1 MRPRTPR
8 RVPAKLAFAL
18 AVALSFA
25 LLSGPASSLGAGT
38 FLLGDQAIETATDSN
53 PAGVA
58 EAFQTTAS
66 ASGSLATLTVY
77 VDAGSTASRVVA
89 GVYTNASGHPG
100 ALLTQGTLNAPTAGA
115 WNDIPLTSVP
125 IASGTTYWIALL
137 GPAGTIKFRDRCCGK
152 GTAAET
158 ASGTGLT
165 TLPGTWTTGSAFK
178 DGPFSAYGSAA
189 VAPVLVV
196 SPANLAFAGS
206 VGGTNPPSQSLGIS
220 NGGTGSLQWSAS
232 PGAAWLAVAPGSG
245 TGPATATVSAD
256 ITGLAAGS
264 YSTNVTVTAAGAQ
277 GSPQTVAVSLTV
289 TAPDGQAP
297 TAPGSLAAAPSGNTA
312 SLTWT
317 ASQDNVGV
325 TAYDVYRSTTSGF
338 TPAAGNRIGQ
348 TAATSFT
355 DTGLAAGTYY
365 YLVAAEDAAGNTSQ
379 PSNQAS
385 ATISQQAPNT
395 FLVGDQT
402 IEARTDSNV
411 AGVTE
416 AFRTVAAAAGT
427 LSAINVFVD
436 STSSATKLTAGIYA
450 DNGGH
455 PGSLLAQGTLASP
468 SAGNWN
474 AVSVPAVAIT
484 SGATYWIALL
494 GPAGSG
500 TLKFRERGGAG
511 TAEVSGAT
519 GLATLAQTWTN
530 GSQFNDG
537 PVSAWGAGQGPAG
550 PPPDQVGQWS
560 APVSWPL
567 VAVHMILQPTG
578 NVLAIDAWADAPN
591 TQRIW
596 NPSNG
601 TFVAVPYAANLF
613 CSGHILLPDGR
624 TLVVGG
630 NVSADNG
637 IKDATL
643 FDSQTNTWSKA
654 ADMSVTRWYPTAT
667 VMGDGRVFVFGGDN
681 IVDQGLPYSPSYFK
695 EASQN
700 SLPSIYNPV
709 TNSWTDLTGSRLT
722 TPLYPF
728 LFQLSDGRIFDA
740 GPDVTSRV
748 INPATGAWSTV
759 ATSPFD
765 GASAVMYLPD
775 KIMKA
780 GSYSNPDYFGANT
793 YQATARTAVIDMSQ
807 ANPSWRETAPMA
819 FPRTYQNMTMLPDGT
834 VLASGGM
841 STSDGVDL
849 TKAVLPA
856 EIWNPTTETW
866 RTVASLTVG
875 REYHS
880 TALLLPDGRVL
891 MAGGGQLPGRAT
903 NITSAEI
910 YSPPYLFK
918 GARPTI
924 TSAPSLV
931 RYGASFTV
939 STPDAAQVQKVA
951 LIRTPSV
958 THAFDENQ
966 RYIPLSFTAG
976 SGQLTVQAPSSS
988 NTAPPGYYM
997 LYILNGNGVPSV
1009 ASFVRFPAPYED
1021 TTAPTAPGNLTAA
1034 AGSGGTVSLSWS
1046 ASTDD
1051 TGVARYDVYRST
1063 VSGFTPSLTNRIAQ
1077 PAGTTF
1083 QDTGLAA
1090 GTYYYV
1096 VKAED
1101 AAGNL
1106 SAGSGQASA
1115 TIGSSD
1121 TTPPN
1126 VAITAPS
1133 DGATLAGSVAVT
1145 ASAGDDVG
1153 VAGVRFTLDGQTL
1166 GSEDTAAPYSVTWD
1180 TTTAANGPHTLAA
1193 VARDAAGNTTTA
1205 TAVHVT
1211 VQNTAPPPL
1220 TYLFGDQT
1228 IEAANDSN
1236 AAGNAEAFTTT
1247 SATTGTVRKL
1257 TVYVAAGSAA
1267 TSLIAGLY
1275 SDNGGH
1281 PGTLLAQ
1288 GTLAAP
1294 VAGAWNDVPVPTAAV
1309 TAGTRYWIALLGP
1322 NGAGVLRFRDKCCTT
1337 GGAETSLQTG
1347 LAGLPATW
1355 TTGQRFNDAPMSG
1368 YASGTVP

>member
-1 MRPRTPR
+1 MRPRAPR
-8 RVPAKLAFAL
+8 RSPARLAFAGV
-18 AVALSFA
+18 VALSF
-25 LLSGPASSLGAGT
+25 LLVSGPAVSNAVGT
-38 FLLGDQAIETATDSN
+38 VIVGDQTVEPTTDSN
-53 PAGVA
+53 PSGVA
-58 EAFQTTAS
+58 EAFQATAV
-66 ASGSLATLTVY
+66 ASGNLATLTVY
-77 VDAGSTASRVVA
+77 VDAGSSASRLVA
-89 GVYTNASGHPG
+89 GVYANASGHPG

-115 WNDIPLTSVP
+115 WNDIPVTSVP
-125 IASGTTYWIALL
+125 ITSGTTYWIALL
-137 GPAGTIKFRDRCCGK
+137 GPTGTLKFRDRCCGK

-165 TLPGTWTTGSAFK
+165 SLPGTWTTGSSFK
-178 DGPFSAYGSAA
+178 DGPFSAYGSAP

-196 SPANLAFAGS
+196 SPVTLSFTGS
-206 VGGTNPPSQSLGIS
+206 VGGPNPPPQSLGIS
-220 NGGTGSLQWSAS
+220 NSGTGSLSWSS
-232 PGAAWLAVAPGSG
+232 TPGAAWLSVSPASG
-245 TGPATATVSAD
+245 TGPTTTAVSAD
-256 ITGLAAGS
+256 ITGLTAGT
-264 YSTNVTVTAAGAQ
+264 YSSTVTVSAAGAQ
-277 GSPQTVAVSLTV
+277 GSPQTVAVSLAV

-297 TAPGSLAAAPSGNTA
+297 SAPGALTAAPSGNTA

-325 TAYDVYRSTTSGF
+325 TVYDVYRSQASGF
-338 TPAAGNRIGQ
+338 TPSAANRVGQ
-348 TAATSFT
+348 IASTAFT
-355 DTGLAAGTYY
+355 DTNLAAGTYY
-365 YLVAAEDAAGNTSQ
+365 YLVAAEDAAGNVSQ
-379 PSNQAS
+379 PSNEAS
-385 ATISQQAPNT
+385 ATIAQQSPAT

-402 IEARTDSNV
+402 IEARTDQNT
-411 AGVTE
+411 AGVAE
-416 AFRTVAAAAGT
+416 AFKSIAAAAGT
-427 LSAINVFVD
+427 LNTLKVFVD
-436 STSSATKLTAGIYA
+436 PTSTATKLTAGIYA
-450 DNGGH
+450 DSGGH
-455 PGSLLAQGTLASP
+455 PGSLLAQGTISAP

-474 AVSVPAVAIT
+474 DVSVPSVPIT
-484 SGATYWIALL
+484 SGATYWIAVL
-494 GPAGSG
+494 GPSGSG

-511 TAEVSGAT
+511 TAEVSAAN
-519 GLATLAQTWTN
+519 GLATLAQTWTT

-537 PVSAWGAGQGPAG
+537 PLSAWGAGAGPAG
-550 PPPDQVGQWS
+550 PPPDQAGQWS

-578 NVLAIDAWADAPN
+578 NVLAIDAWTDAPN
-591 TQRIW
+591 TQRLW

-601 TFVAVPYAANLF
+601 SFVAVPYAANLF

-643 FDSQTNTWSKA
+643 FNSQTNTWSKA
-654 ADMSVTRWYPTAT
+654 ADMSVARWYPTAT
-667 VMGDGRVFVFGGDN
+667 VMGDGRVFVFGGDS

-700 SLPSIYNPV
+700 SLPSIYNPA
-709 TNSWTDLTGSRLT
+709 TNSWTDLTSSRLT
-722 TPLYPF
+722 TPLYPY

-740 GPDVTSRV
+740 GPDVASRV
-748 INPATGAWSTV
+748 INPATGVWSTV

-807 ANPSWRETAPMA
+807 ANPTWRETAPMSFA
-819 FPRTYQNMTMLPDGT
+819 RTYQNMTMLPDGT

-931 RYGASFTV
+931 KYGNNFIV
-939 STPDAAQVQKVA
+939 STPDAASIQKVA

-976 SGQLTVQAPSSS
+976 SGQLSVQAPSNS

-1021 TTAPTAPGNLTAA
+1021 TQPPTAPGALTATAA
-1034 AGSGGTVSLSWS
+1034 AGGTIALAWN

-1063 VSGFTPSLTNRIAQ
+1063 VSGFTPSLANRVAQ
-1077 PAGTTF
+1077 PTATTF
-1083 QDTGLAA
+1083 QDTGLTP

-1106 SAGSGQASA
+1106 SGPSGQASA
-1115 TIGSSD
+1115 TVGSSD
-1121 TTPPN
+1121 GTPPT
-1126 VAITAPS
+1126 VSITAPS
-1133 DGATLAGSVAVT
+1133 DRSTLAGSVTVT

-1166 GSEDTAAPYSVTWD
+1166 GAEDTTAPYSVSWD
-1180 TTTAANGPHTLAA
+1180 TTTAANGNHTLSA

-1205 TAVHVT
+1205 TAVLVT

-1220 TYLFGDQT
+1220 TYLFGDQA
-1228 IEAANDSN
+1228 IEATNDSN
-1236 AAGNAEAFTTT
+1236 TPGVAEAFTTT
-1247 SATTGTVRKL
+1247 SATTSTVRKL
-1257 TVYVAAGSAA
+1257 SVYVAAGSTA
-1267 TSLIAGLY
+1267 TALVAGLY
-1275 SDNGGH
+1275 ADNGGH

-1288 GTLAAP
+1288 GTLTAP
-1294 VAGAWNDVPVPTAAV
+1294 VAGAWNDVSVPAAGV
-1309 TAGTRYWIALLGP
+1309 TGGGRYWIALLGP
-1322 NGAGVLRFRDKCCTT
+1322 GGTLKFRDRCCTT
-1337 GGAETSLQTG
+1337 GGAETSLQGT
-1347 LAGLPATW
+1347 LTSLPLTW
-1355 TTGQRFNDAPMSG
+1355 TTGQRFSDAPVSG

>member
-1 MRPRTPR
+1 MRLRATR
-8 RVPAKLAFAL
+8 REPAKLAFVL
-18 AVALSFA
+18 AVALAFALASGSAASFA
-25 LLSGPASSLGAGT
+25 AGAP
-38 FLLGDQAIETATDSN
+38 LVGDQTVEPSLDSN

-58 EAFQTTAS
+58 EAYQTTAT
-66 ASGSLATLTVY
+66 ASGNLATLSVY
-77 VDAGSTASRVVA
+77 VDTGSAATSLVA
-89 GVYTNASGHPG
+89 GVYTNAAGHPG
-100 ALLTQGTLNAPTAGA
+100 ALLTQGTLNAPVAGA
-115 WNDIPLTSVP
+115 WNDVSLTSAPV
-125 IASGTTYWIALL
+125 ASGTSYWIAIL
-137 GPAGTIKFRDRCCGK
+137 GRGGTLKFRDRCCGK

-158 ASGTGLT
+158 ASTQGLS

-178 DGPFSAYGSAA
+178 DGPFSAYGSTA

-196 SPANLAFAGS
+196 SPSSLTFAGS
-206 VGGTNPPSQSLGIS
+206 VGGANPPAQSLGIS
-220 NGGTGSLQWSAS
+220 NGGTGSLSWSAS
-232 PGAAWLAVAPGSG
+232 DNASWLTVSPASG
-245 TGPATATVSAD
+245 TGAGTASVSAD
-256 ITGLAAGS
+256 ITGLAAGT
-264 YSTNVTVTAAGAQ
+264 YSATVTVSAAGAQ
-277 GSPQTVAVSLTV
+277 GSPQTVAVGLTV

-297 TAPGSLAAAPSGNTA
+297 TAPGSLVASASGNTA
-312 SLTWT
+312 SLSWG
-317 ASQDNVGV
+317 ASTDNVGV
-325 TAYDVYRSTTSGF
+325 TRYDVYRSTVSGF
-338 TPAAGNRIGQ
+338 TPSAANRIGQ
-348 TAATSFT
+348 TASTAFGDS
-355 DTGLAAGTYY
+355 GLAAGTYY
-365 YLVAAEDAAGNTSQ
+365 YRVTAADAAGNVSD
-379 PSNQAS
+379 PSNEAS
-385 ATISQQAPNT
+385 ATIAQQTQPT

-402 IEARTDSNV
+402 IEARTDQNV
-411 AGVTE
+411 AGVAE
-416 AFRTVAAAAGT
+416 AFKTAAAAAGT

-436 STSSATKLTAGIYA
+436 SASTSTKLTAGIYA

-455 PGSLLAQGTLASP
+455 PGALLAQGTLTSP

-474 AVSVPAVAIT
+474 TVSVPSVAIT

-494 GPAGSG
+494 GPSGAG

-511 TAEVSGAT
+511 TAEVSAAT

-578 NVLAIDAWADAPN
+578 NVLAMDAWSDAPN

-596 NPSNG
+596 NPANG
-601 TFVAVPYAANLF
+601 TFVPVPYGANLF

-624 TLVVGG
+624 TMVVGG
-630 NVSADNG
+630 NVAADIG
-637 IKDATL
+637 IKDASL
-643 FDSQTNTWSKA
+643 FNSQTNTWSKA
-654 ADMSVTRWYPTAT
+654 ADMSVARWYPTAT
-667 VMGDGRVFVFGGDN
+667 VMGDGRVFVFAGDS
-681 IVDQGLPYSPSYFK
+681 IVDQGLPFSPSYFK

-700 SLPSIYNPV
+700 SLPSVYDPS
-709 TNSWTDLTGSRLT
+709 TNTWTDLTNNRLS
-722 TPLYPF
+722 TPLYPY

-748 INPATGAWSTV
+748 ITPGVTGWSTV

-765 GASAVMYLPD
+765 GGSAVMYLPD

-793 YQATARTAVIDMSQ
+793 YQATARTAVIDMGQ
-807 ANPSWRETAPMA
+807 ANPSWRETAPMSFA
-819 FPRTYQNMTMLPDGT
+819 RTYQNMTMLPDGT

-841 STSDGVDL
+841 TTSDGVDL

-856 EIWNPTTETW
+856 EIWNPSTETW
-866 RTVASLTVG
+866 RTVAALTVG

-924 TSAPSLV
+924 SSAPSLV
-931 RYGASFTV
+931 QYGANFTV
-939 STPDAAQVQKVA
+939 STPDAASIQKVA

-976 SGQLTVQAPSSS
+976 GGGLTVQAPSSS

-997 LYILNGNGVPSV
+997 LYIVNGNGVPSV
-1009 ASFVRFPAPYED
+1009 ASFVRFPAAYED
-1021 TTAPTAPGNLTAA
+1021 TQPPTAPTGLTAA
-1034 AGSGGTVSLSWS
+1034 AGPGGTVSLSWS
-1046 ASTDD
+1046 AATDN

-1063 VSGFTPSLTNRIAQ
+1063 VSGFTPSLANRIAQ
-1077 PAGTTF
+1077 PTGTSYT
-1083 QDTGLAA
+1083 DTGLAA

-1106 SAGSGQASA
+1106 GPGTSQATA
-1115 TIGSSD
+1115 TIGASD
-1121 TTPPN
+1121 TTPPS
-1126 VAITAPS
+1126 VAITGPAG
-1133 DGATLAGSVAVT
+1133 GAVLGGTVTVT
-1145 ASAGDDVG
+1145 ATAGDDVG
-1153 VAGVRFTLDGQTL
+1153 VAGVRFTVDGQNL
-1166 GSEDTAAPYSVTWD
+1166 GAEDTAAPYSVGWD
-1180 TTTAANGPHTLAA
+1180 TTTASNGNHTLAA
-1193 VARDAAGNTTTA
+1193 VARDAAGNTTTSA
-1205 TAVHVT
+1205 AVVVN
-1211 VQNTAPPPL
+1211 VQNSAPPPL

-1228 IEAANDSN
+1228 IEAGNDSN
-1236 AAGNAEAFTTT
+1236 VAGVGEAFQTT
-1247 SATTGTVRKL
+1247 SATTGTMRKV
-1257 TVYVAAGSAA
+1257 TVYVASGSAA
-1267 TSLIAGLY
+1267 TTLVAGIY
-1275 SDNGGH
+1275 TDNGGH
-1281 PGTLLAQ
+1281 PGTLLAR
-1288 GTLAAP
+1288 GTLGSLVAA
-1294 VAGAWNDVPVPTAAV
+1294 AWNDVSLPATAVA
-1309 TAGTRYWIALLGP
+1309 AGTKYWIAVLSP
-1322 NGAGVLRFRDKCCTT
+1322 NGSGVLRFRDRCCTT
-1337 GGAETSLQTG
+1337 GGAETSQQTG
-1347 LAGLPATW
+1347 LADLPASW
-1355 TTGQRFNDAPMSG
+1355 TTGQRYNDAPMSG

>member
-1 MRPRTPR
+1 MRTGAPR
-8 RVPAKLAFAL
+8 RAHARIVFAL
-18 AVALSFA
+18 VVVLALA
-25 LLSGPASSLGAGT
+25 LVSGPAASLAAGT
-38 FLLGDQAIETATDSN
+38 PLVGDQTVEPGLDSN
-53 PAGVA
+53 SAGVA
-58 EAFQTTAS
+58 EAYQTAATAS
-66 ASGSLATLTVY
+66 GNLATLSVY
-77 VDAGSTASRVVA
+77 VDTGSAATSLVA
-89 GVYTNASGHPG
+89 GVYTNAAGHPG

-115 WNDIPLTSVP
+115 WNDVTLTSAPVT
-125 IASGTTYWIALL
+125 SGTIYWIAIL
-137 GPAGTIKFRDRCCGK
+137 GRGGTLKFRDRCCGK

-158 ASGTGLT
+158 ASTQGLT

-178 DGPFSAYGSAA
+178 DGPFSAYGSTA

-196 SPANLAFAGS
+196 SPSSLSFAGS
-206 VGGTNPPSQSLGIS
+206 VGGANPPSQSLGIS
-220 NGGTGSLQWSAS
+220 NGGTGTLSWSAS
-232 PGAAWLAVAPGSG
+232 DNASWLSVSPASG
-245 TGPATATVSAD
+245 TGAATASVSAD
-256 ITGLAAGS
+256 ITGLAAGT
-264 YSTNVTVTAAGAQ
+264 YSATITVSAAGAQ
-277 GSPQTVAVSLTV
+277 GSPQTVAVGLTV
-289 TAPDGQAP
+289 TAPDNQPP
-297 TAPGSLAAAPSGNTA
+297 TAPGSLVATA
-312 SLTWT
+312 TGTT
-317 ASQDNVGV
+317 ANLAWSASTDNVGV
-325 TAYDVYRSTTSGF
+325 TRYDVYRSTVSGF
-338 TPAAGNRIGQ
+338 TPSAANRIGS
-348 TAATSFT
+348 TASTALG
-355 DTGLAAGTYY
+355 DTGLGAGTYY
-365 YLVAAEDAAGNTSQ
+365 YRVTAADAAGNVSN
-379 PSNQAS
+379 PSNEAT
-385 ATISQQAPNT
+385 ATIDQQTQPT

-402 IEARTDSNV
+402 IEARTDQNV
-411 AGVTE
+411 AGTAE
-416 AFRTVAAAAGT
+416 AFKTTAAAAGT

-436 STSSATKLTAGIYA
+436 STSTATKLTAGIYA

-455 PGSLLAQGTLASP
+455 PGSLLAQGTLSAP

-474 AVSVPAVAIT
+474 TVSVPSVAIT

-494 GPAGSG
+494 GPSGSG

-511 TAEVSGAT
+511 TAEVSNAT

-550 PPPDQVGQWS
+550 PPPDQAGQWS

-578 NVLAIDAWADAPN
+578 NVLAMDAWADAPN

-601 TFVAVPYAANLF
+601 TFVAVPYGANLF

-624 TLVVGG
+624 TMVVGG
-630 NVSADNG
+630 NVAADIG
-637 IKDATL
+637 IKDTSL
-643 FDSQTNTWSKA
+643 FNSQTNTWTKG
-654 ADMSVTRWYPTAT
+654 ADMTVARWYPTAT
-667 VMGDGRVFVFGGDN
+667 VMGDGRVFVFAGDN

-700 SLPSIYNPV
+700 SLPSVYDPS
-709 TNSWTDLTGSRLT
+709 TNTWTDLTSDRLT

-748 INPATGAWSTV
+748 ITPGVTGWSTV

-765 GASAVMYLPD
+765 GGSAVMYLPD

-780 GSYSNPDYFGANT
+780 GAYSNPDYFGANT
-793 YQATARTAVIDMSQ
+793 YAATARTAVIDMGQ
-807 ANPSWRETAPMA
+807 ANPSWRETAPMNFA
-819 FPRTYQNMTMLPDGT
+819 RTYQNMTLLPDGT

-856 EIWNPTTETW
+856 EIWNPSTETW
-866 RTVASLTVG
+866 KTVASLTVG

-903 NITSAEI
+903 NITSAEV

-924 TSAPSLV
+924 TQAPSLV
-931 RYGASFTV
+931 SYGSGFTV
-939 STPDAAQVQKVA
+939 TTPDAATIQKVA

-976 SGQLTVQAPSSS
+976 SGQLTVQAPSNR

-1009 ASFVRFPAPYED
+1009 ASFVRFPSPSED
-1021 TTAPTAPGNLTAA
+1021 TQPPTAPPSLTAS
-1034 AGSGGTVSLSWS
+1034 AGAGGTVSLQWA
-1046 ASTDD
+1046 ASTDN
-1051 TGVARYDVYRST
+1051 TGVARYDVYRSQT
-1063 VSGFTPSLTNRIAQ
+1063 SGFTPSLANRIAQ
-1077 PAGTTF
+1077 PTGTSF

-1090 GTYYYV
+1090 GTYFYV

-1106 SAGSGQASA
+1106 SGSSPQASA
-1115 TIGSSD
+1115 TVGSGD
-1121 TTPPN
+1121 TTPPT
-1126 VAITAPS
+1126 VSITAPAS
-1133 DGATLAGSVAVT
+1133 GATLAGPVTVT
-1145 ASAGDDVG
+1145 ATAGDDVG
-1153 VAGVRFTLDGQTL
+1153 VVGVRFTLDGQTL
-1166 GSEDTAAPYSVTWD
+1166 GSEDTTAPYSVSWD
-1180 TTTAANGPHTLAA
+1180 TTTAANGTHTLSA
-1193 VARDAAGNTTTA
+1193 VARDAAGNTATA
-1205 TAVHVT
+1205 TAVPVT
-1211 VQNTAPPPL
+1211 VQNSAPPPL

-1236 AAGNAEAFTTT
+1236 SAGVAEAFTTT

-1257 TVYVAAGSAA
+1257 SVYVATGSAA
-1267 TSLIAGLY
+1267 ASLVAGLY
-1275 SDNGGH
+1275 SDAGGH
-1281 PGTLLAQ
+1281 PGTLLAT

-1294 VAGAWNDVPVPTAAV
+1294 VQGAWNDVAVPAAAV
-1309 TAGTRYWIALLGP
+1309 TSGTRYWIALLGP
-1322 NGAGVLRFRDKCCTT
+1322 NGGGVLRFRDRCCTT
-1337 GGAETSLQTG
+1337 GGAETAQQTG
-1347 LAGLPATW
+1347 LAALPATW
-1355 TTGQRFNDAPMSG
+1355 VTGQRFNDAPMSG